1 MIKENI
7 EQLNEKFGIKFAV
20 KKLTPDL
27 KKEYLEFRIN
37 FLQEELDELRQANQ
51 EEKAEDIVDA
61 LIDLVV
67 VALGTLDSF
76 DVDIDKAWFRVHF
89 ANMTKEVGVNK
100 TRQNILNLPDLI
112 KPKEWEEPFHGDNIG
127 TIKEIYNAGD

>member
-1 MIKENI
+1 MIIENI
-7 EQLNEKFGIKFAV
+7 EALNKKFGIKFAV
-20 KKLTPDL
+20 NKLTPDL

-37 FLQEELDELRQANQ
+37 FLEEELDELKKAFQ
-51 EEKAEDIVDA
+51 EEKGEDVVDA

-89 ANMTKEVGVNK
+89 ANMKKELGVNK
-100 TRQNILNLPDLI
+100 SRKNIFNLPDLI
-112 KPKEWEEPFHGDNIG
+112 KPKSWKEPFHGDNIG